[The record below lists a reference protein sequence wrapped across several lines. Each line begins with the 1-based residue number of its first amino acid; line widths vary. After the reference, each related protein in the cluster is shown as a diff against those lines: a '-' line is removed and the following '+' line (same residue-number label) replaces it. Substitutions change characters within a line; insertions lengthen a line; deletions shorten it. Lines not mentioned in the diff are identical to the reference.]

1 MKKGKVLF
9 IIHDVYQDDNEFP
22 LGVGYLAAA
31 LQKSGAEVSICCQDL
46 YHYSNEELA
55 DKFLKHQEYDL
66 IGIGFMAARFEE
78 TIVEL
83 CKTINR
89 YKKHAKLILG
99 GHGPSPIPEYI
110 LKRTKA
116 DLVAIGEAEETI
128 VEVLE
133 CILDNRGFKDIK
145 GIAYRETDDIHVN
158 EGRPPVKDIDTI
170 TFPAWD
176 LFPME
181 IYTTNMQY
189 MRQGEEEKACQ
200 IVTSRGCVNQCT
212 FCYRMHKGIR
222 FRSIQNIIEE
232 IKTLKEKYGVTYFV
246 MQDELFVASI
256 KRLREFTEALKKEQ
270 LDIKYFC
277 GGIRANTIN
286 EEMLQLL
293 KDSGCCYINVGF
305 ESVNQHIL
313 TELKKRT
320 TVEDNYR
327 AAELIKK
334 YDIAIGINFIWGSW
348 NDDEQTLQDSVN
360 FIKKY
365 NTYDEVR
372 TIRPITP
379 YPGCEMYYD
388 AISEGLLSG
397 PEEFFEKFSN
407 SDLLTVNFTTMS
419 DAKFYDLLF
428 EANKELILD
437 HYKEN
442 HEDMDKA
449 SRMIDNFYNLYF
461 KGFSKFRGARHFE
474 KKKEGDE
481 R

>member
-9 IIHDVYQDDNEFP
+9 IIHDVYQEDNEFP
-22 LGVGYLAAA
+22 IGVGYLASM
-31 LQKSGAEVSICCQDL
+31 LQNYGAEVSICCQDL

-55 DKFLKHQEYDL
+55 DKFLKNQEYDL
-66 IGIGFMAARFEE
+66 IGMGFMAARFEE
-78 TIVEL
+78 TIVDL
-83 CKTINR
+83 CSTVNR
-89 YKKHAKLILG
+89 YKKKAKVILG

-110 LKRTKA
+110 LRRTKA

-128 VEVLE
+128 VEVLDS
-133 CILDNRGFKDIK
+133 IVKNRGFRDIK
-145 GIAYRETDDIHVN
+145 GIAYRDSEGIHIN
-158 EGRPPVKDIDTI
+158 EARPPVKEIDTI
-170 TFPAWD
+170 PFPAWD
-176 LFPME
+176 LFPMD

-189 MRQGEEEKACQ
+189 MRQDKNEKAFQ

-222 FRSIQNIIEE
+222 FRSIQNVIEE

-256 KRLREFTEALKKEQ
+256 KRLKEFTDALNKEQ
-270 LDIKYFC
+270 LTIKYFC

-305 ESVNQHIL
+305 ESVNQNIL
-313 TELKKRT
+313 DELKKRT
-320 TVEDNYR
+320 TVEDNYK

-348 NDDEQTLQDSVN
+348 NDDEQTLQDSVD

-388 AISEGLLSG
+388 AIAEGLLSG
-397 PEEFFEKFSN
+397 PKDFFEKFSN
-407 SDLLTVNFTTMS
+407 SDLLTVNLTNMS
-419 DAKFYDLLF
+419 NDKFYELLYN
-428 EANKELILD
+428 ANKELILD
-437 HYKEN
+437 HYKECDEMRN
-442 HEDMDKA
+442 KA
-449 SRMIDNFYNLYF
+449 HQMIDNFYNLYF
-461 KGFSKFRGARHFE
+461 KGFTKFRGARHFD
-474 KKKEGDE
+474 KKK
-481 R
+481 

>member
-9 IIHDVYQDDNEFP
+9 IIHDVYQEDNEFP
-22 LGVGYLAAA
+22 IGVGYLASM
-31 LQKSGAEVSICCQDL
+31 LQNYGAEVSICCQDL

-55 DKFLKHQEYDL
+55 DKFLKNQEYDL
-66 IGIGFMAARFEE
+66 IGMGFMAARFEE
-78 TIVEL
+78 TIVDL
-83 CKTINR
+83 CSTVNR
-89 YKKHAKLILG
+89 YKKKAKVILG

-110 LKRTKA
+110 LRRTKA

-128 VEVLE
+128 VEVLDS
-133 CILDNRGFKDIK
+133 IVKNRGFRDIK
-145 GIAYRETDDIHVN
+145 GIAYRDSEGIHIN
-158 EGRPPVKDIDTI
+158 EARPPVKEIDTI
-170 TFPAWD
+170 PFPAWD
-176 LFPME
+176 LFPMD

-189 MRQGEEEKACQ
+189 MRQDKNEKAFQ

-222 FRSIQNIIEE
+222 FRSIQNVIEE

-256 KRLREFTEALKKEQ
+256 KRLKEFTDALNKEQ
-270 LDIKYFC
+270 LTIKYFC

-305 ESVNQHIL
+305 ESVNQNIL
-313 TELKKRT
+313 DELKKRT
-320 TVEDNYR
+320 TVEDNYK

-348 NDDEQTLQDSVN
+348 NDDEQTLQDSVD

-388 AISEGLLSG
+388 AIAEGLLSG
-397 PEEFFEKFSN
+397 PEDFFEKFSN
-407 SDLLTVNFTTMS
+407 SDLITVNFTNLS
-419 DAKFYDLLF
+419 HDKFYDLLYN
-428 EANKELILD
+428 ANKELILD
-437 HYKEN
+437 HYKERDEERN
-442 HEDMDKA
+442 KA
-449 SRMIDNFYNLYF
+449 HQMIDNFYNLYF
-461 KGFSKFRGARHFE
+461 KGFTKFRGARHFD
-474 KKKEGDE
+474 KKK
-481 R
+481 